1 MADSRKTPLRAFC
14 AVKGHA
20 FDRNAFE
27 SMLRIC
33 GAEPTIVDQP
43 AATAMIEADL
53 LGDYDVVVL
62 HDMWGLDFRAPR
74 DERPAPV
81 EPGAA
86 LKAGWAKVLA
96 RGTGVLAIH
105 HAIAAWPAWDDYARM
120 LGGRFL
126 YRDGALCGTA
136 RQDSGY
142 CPDVRYTAAT
152 VPHAVTAG
160 VAESFDLDDELYT
173 MELLEEEGLQPL
185 LTRVT
190 DIDPARF
197 LSAQNA
203 VRRIEGATWSPPNDA
218 RLIGW
223 AKTAG
228 ASRVVYLQPGDGPQ
242 TFVHPEY
249 RKLIA
254 NALGWIAEEQA

>member
-1 MADSRKTPLRAFC
+1 MSRPLKLFC

-27 SMLRIC
+27 DMFRAC

-43 AATAMIEADL
+43 AASAMIEADL
-53 LGDYDVVVL
+53 LGDYDAIAL

-74 DERPAPV
+74 DERPASV
-81 EPGAA
+81 EPSDA
-86 LKAGWAKVLA
+86 LKAGWQTILS

-126 YRDGALCGTA
+126 YRDGMLDGAM

-142 CPDVRYTAAT
+142 CPDVFYRARTE
-152 VPHAVTAG
+152 PHAVTRG
-160 VAESFDLDDELYT
+160 VADEIDFLDELYA
-173 MELLEEEGLQPL
+173 MEVLDSEGLEPI

-190 DIDPARF
+190 DIEPGRF
-197 LSAQNA
+197 ISAKKA
-203 VRRIEGATWSPPNDA
+203 VRRIEGGPDWSPSSDN
-218 RLIGW
+218 RLLGW

-228 ASRVVYLQPGDGPQ
+228 HSRVVYLQPGDGPQ
-242 TFVHPEY
+242 TFAHGEY
-249 RKLIA
+249 RALIT
-254 NALGWIAEEQA
+254 NALRWIVRKDAA